1 MMQTMAKTG
10 EIPLQT
16 TKTAALDFAGLVGQ
30 HQSMVFSI
38 ALHFLRDRPAAEEL
52 AQDVFLQLHH
62 SLAELESADHV
73 TFWLRRVTSHRCIDH
88 ARRRKMPA
96 ISLDEAEWPELAAEV
111 KETDLLLTQKLRQA
125 MGSLPEKQRLVMV
138 LRYQEEMTPDEIGAA
153 LGMPV
158 ATVRSHMR
166 RSLLLLREKLTRM
179 TGGTR

>member
-1 MMQTMAKTG
+1 MSQTMMQTMAKTG

-16 TKTAALDFAGLVGQ
+16 TKTAGLDFAGLVGQ

-62 SLAELESADHV
+62 SMAELESADHV

-96 ISLDEAEWPELAAEV
+96 ISLDEAATLGPRIIARCLMPFRGLHTECVAQVRVAYALVPHQSTTGQSLMSKLEER
-111 KETDLLLTQKLRQA
+111 LTTATNTGDKRA
-125 MGSLPEKQRLVMV
+125 VF
-138 LRYQEEMTPDEIGAA
+138 A
-153 LGMPV
+153 L
-158 ATVRSHMR
+158 
-166 RSLLLLREKLTRM
+166 
-179 TGGTR
+179 